1 MTNPTQKPGDKMT
14 KAIKT
19 FSELLEK
26 HPEKTRLS
34 LLHEVEIRFDL
45 SPKECEFLNSHF
57 DQAAPPAA
65 DK

>member
-1 MTNPTQKPGDKMT
+1 MSAPTQKPGDKLK

-26 HPEKTRLS
+26 HPEKSRLV
-34 LLHEVEIRFDL
+34 LLQEVEIKFDL

-57 DQAAPPAA
+57 D
-65 DK
+65 KG